1 MRVITNPATMAEELD
16 RERADGR
23 TIGLVPTMGALHAG
37 HTSLIQRAAAERNVV
52 VVSVFVNPLQFGPHE
67 DFDRYPR
74 DLEADF
80 VIAQAAGAA
89 YVFAPS
95 VADMYP
101 GGFGT
106 IVRVR
111 GITERLEGAARPGH
125 FDGVATIVTKLFDIA
140 GRCHAYFGEKDFQ
153 QLQVVRQLVRD
164 LLLPAQIVACPT
176 VREPDGLALSSR
188 NAYLTPKERESAPV
202 LYRALRDG
210 VDAFRSGKC
219 GPSEVRAVM
228 ERRASSEPL
237 VDLEYAELVDANT
250 LSRPVDLSLPLRVV
264 IAARF
269 RETGT
274 RLIDN
279 LAV

>member
-1 MRVITNPATMAEELD
+1 VRVITDPAIMAEELD

-37 HTSLIQRAAAERNVV
+37 HASLIQRAAAERNAI

-74 DLEADF
+74 RLEADTA
-80 VIAQAAGAA
+80 IAQAAGAA

-95 VADMYP
+95 EADMYP
-101 GGFGT
+101 SGFGT
-106 IVRVR
+106 IVHVR
-111 GITERLEGAARPGH
+111 GITERLEGTARPGH
-125 FDGVATIVTKLFDIA
+125 FDGVATVVTKLFAIA

-228 ERRASSEPL
+228 ERRVSSEPL

-250 LSRPVDLSLPLRVV
+250 LSTPVDLSLPLRVV